1 MNYWSVLSKVHE
13 QISWRKRSKCK
24 RKWPIYWLSPSFNWA
39 GVSTLPLSAL
49 AVRTWAWKP
58 WQRLWQQL
66 LPIFRVNFFID
77 NVRGRD
83 PSWKDPKGCI
93 EKRTAASTRLPV
105 PSRESSSPVGVFCPS
120 RSCSRPPPPRRTKT
134 WSTRHRW
141 ELTTRRKASIGSWI
155 PPNTMRRWWAF
166 SQGCRLSPWRSACYR
181 KRIKSK

>member
-66 LPIFRVNFFID
+66 FPIFRVYCFID
-77 NVRGRD
+77 NVRDRD

-166 SQGCRLSPWRSACYR
+166 SQGCRLSQWRSNCYR